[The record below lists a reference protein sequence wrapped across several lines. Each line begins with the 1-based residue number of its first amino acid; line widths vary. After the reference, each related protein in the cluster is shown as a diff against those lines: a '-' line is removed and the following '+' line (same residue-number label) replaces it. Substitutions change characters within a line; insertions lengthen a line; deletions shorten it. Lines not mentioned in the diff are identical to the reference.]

1 MADLTEKKES
11 EKHIMDKKTTKKEKH
26 TEINTQKQKTQPK
39 KQQQQ
44 QKQKNQQQNKKKAK
58 KKAEVSLGETY
69 SSPNWYGY
77 RHVSALLCEVSASIV
92 SSHAKSSRADTCM
105 LCNS

>member
-44 QKQKNQQQNKKKAK
+44 QQKTKNKQTNI
-58 KKAEVSLGETY
+58 L
-69 SSPNWYGY
+69 
-77 RHVSALLCEVSASIV
+77 ALRLFLLP
-92 SSHAKSSRADTCM
+92 R
-105 LCNS
+105 

>member
-1 MADLTEKKES
+1 
-11 EKHIMDKKTTKKEKH
+11 MDKKTTKKEKH

-44 QKQKNQQQNKKKAK
+44 QKKTKKPTTKQKKAK

-69 SSPNWYGY
+69 SSPN
-77 RHVSALLCEVSASIV
+77 
-92 SSHAKSSRADTCM
+92 
-105 LCNS
+105 CNRETTYKGPCRNNIHT

>member
-44 QKQKNQQQNKKKAK
+44 QKKQKTQQQNKKKAK

-69 SSPNWYGY
+69 SSPNWSVVLLNYDGNIKIYGY
-77 RHVSALLCEVSASIV
+77 IML
-92 SSHAKSSRADTCM
+92 TCRR
-105 LCNS
+105 ST